1 MGLRIR
7 DMSLDDIDKVYEIN
21 KKSFTTDAWSRD
33 AIEREFRLNYSRRYV
48 LEENG
53 NILGYAVLWVIKGEA
68 FLMTFAI
75 DPAFRNRGLGRK
87 FLEKIISKLKGEAQ
101 VLQLDVRKS
110 NLPAIRL
117 YRSLGFRVVKE
128 RPKFYSD
135 GESAL
140 LMELMLGR
148 IEGDEGDK
156 GKEALTSDKGGRH
169 KEEGKGVR

>member
-1 MGLRIR
+1 MDLCIR
-7 DMSLDDIDKVYEIN
+7 DMTPEDIDRVYEIN
-21 KKSFTTDAWSRD
+21 RRSFTTDAWSKD
-33 AIEREFRLNYSRRYV
+33 AIEREFKLNYSKRYV
-48 LEENG
+48 LEENED
-53 NILGYAVLWVIKGEA
+53 ILGYAVLWVIKGEA

-87 FLEKIISKLKGEAQ
+87 FLERIIAKLRGEAQ

-117 YRSLGFRVVKE
+117 YRSLGFRIVKE

-140 LMELMLGR
+140 LMELELDR
-148 IEGDEGDK
+148 IKGDEGDK
-156 GKEALTSDKGGRH
+156 GKEALASDKGGRH